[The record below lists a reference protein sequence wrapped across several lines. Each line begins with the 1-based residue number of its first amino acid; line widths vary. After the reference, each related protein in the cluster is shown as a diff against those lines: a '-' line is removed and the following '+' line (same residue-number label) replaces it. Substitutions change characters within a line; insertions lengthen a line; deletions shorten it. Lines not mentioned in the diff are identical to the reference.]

1 MRVSVARGLVT
12 TAFLFGLFTIVSTG
26 TQEDPYLGAMARGN
40 ALLVRNQFEDALKE
54 FKAASAARNKTSVE
68 AHLAMAR
75 AYQGL
80 GAYKNALDSATD
92 ALRLAAD
99 DKKFEAFS
107 RNTRGI
113 ALIALAGND
122 SKDKRL
128 KEAESEFRA
137 VLALGNAVPLARYN
151 LGLALLKQV
160 RDDEG
165 VQELKTFIS
174 EKRTGPEVQNA
185 MQYVQNP
192 RRVRENYAPAFTG
205 TTLSAEYFDL
215 QDQVGKVVLIDFWAS
230 WCEPCRA
237 ATPALVDINKKYA
250 EKRFLMVS
258 VSHDYTREPFERYV
272 TDHRMLWP
280 QIFDNP
286 QRIGRV
292 YNPPG
297 LPTYVIV
304 DHEGISRG
312 TRTGWGPDIENW
324 LRSELAKYVN
334 AAAKSI
340 NP

>member
-12 TAFLFGLFTIVSTG
+12 TAFLFNLFAIVSAG
-26 TQEDPYLGAMARGN
+26 TEDPYLGAMARGN

-165 VQELKTFIS
+165 VQELTTFIS

-185 MQYVQNP
+185 TQYVQNP
-192 RRVRENYAPAFTG
+192 RRVR
-205 TTLSAEYFDL
+205 D
-215 QDQVGKVVLIDFWAS
+215 
-230 WCEPCRA
+230 
-237 ATPALVDINKKYA
+237 
-250 EKRFLMVS
+250 
-258 VSHDYTREPFERYV
+258 
-272 TDHRMLWP
+272 RMLWP

-340 NP
+340 TP